1 MAKSNLRLVPPAT
14 GNRTV
19 AGTLPPLSNF
29 FNRPARRRGF
39 FGGGQKQQML
49 DRLRSCA
56 YGNSRF
62 RASRKRF
69 PKARC

>member
-39 FGGGQKQQML
+39 FVGGQAA
-49 DRLRSCA
+49 DAGSA
-56 YGNSRF
+56 
-62 RASRKRF
+62 
-69 PKARC
+69 